1 MGDSGGQDALARA
14 SAAQHRASIVGFDW
28 DEPAGA
34 LEKVFEEAGEVAALV
49 AGAGADGAAAGGMAA
64 AGAVRGA
71 AGRGAAEGRAA
82 ADRSAALQ
90 AELGDLLF
98 AVVNLARLAD
108 VDPANALDQATHKF
122 EVRFR
127 EVERLAQARG
137 LSMPGTA
144 LELLDRIWD
153 EVKERERLGQ

>member
-14 SAAQHRASIVGFDW
+14 CAAQHRASTVGFDW

-34 LEKVFEEAGEVAALV
+34 LEKVFEEAGEVAALL
-49 AGAGADGAAAGGMAA
+49 AGADADGAAAGGVVT
-64 AGAVRGA
+64 AGIVTGGADRGA
-71 AGRGAAEGRAA
+71 ALE
-82 ADRSAALQ
+82 

-108 VDPANALDQATHKF
+108 VDPADALDQATHKF

-153 EVKERERLGQ
+153 EVKERERLGR